1 MTNAYPMK
9 IDIYSHILPKKY
21 IDYLTKIMP
30 SDSYWQTMIKAVPT
44 LCDLDRR
51 FRIIDKFGVTQV
63 LVLASPAIE
72 EIADPQKAV
81 DVAKLANDEMAELVY
96 KYPER
101 FPAAVAS
108 LPLNNMDAALQ
119 EVDRAINDLLFRGV
133 QIFTPIN
140 DKPIDS
146 EEFLPLY
153 EKMSQQ
159 YNLPIL
165 IHPHRQMN
173 YPDYRTETESKY
185 HIWHAFGWPYETT
198 AAMTR
203 LVFSGVLQKW
213 PSLKI
218 ITHHCGAMI
227 PYFAQRIVAGYDSA
241 EMRRGGKH
249 KKGLTR
255 PPLEYFK
262 TFYNDTALYGH
273 TPGLMCGYEFFGADH
288 LLFGTDM
295 PLGDPQIGE
304 RNTRETIDA
313 IEQMDIDDMEK
324 RKIFSENA
332 RDLFRLPI

>member
-1 MTNAYPMK
+1 MCDEFPMK

-21 IDYLTKIMP
+21 IDYVTKIMP
-30 SDSYWQTMIKAVPT
+30 SDSYWQTMIKATPT
-44 LCDLDRR
+44 LCDMEQR
-51 FRIIDKFGVTQV
+51 FRIIDKYGVMQV
-63 LVLASPAIE
+63 LVLCSPGIE
-72 EIADPQKAV
+72 EIAGPKKAV
-81 DVAKLANDEMAELVY
+81 DLAKLANDEMAELVH
-96 KYPER
+96 KHPDR
-101 FPAAVAS
+101 FPAAVAA
-108 LPLNNMDAALQ
+108 LPLNNMDAALK
-119 EVDRAINDLLFRGV
+119 EADRAINDLHFRGV

-165 IHPHRQMN
+165 IHPHRQVN
-173 YPDYRTETESKY
+173 FTDYRTEIESKY

-213 PSLKI
+213 PNLKI
-218 ITHHCGAMI
+218 ITHHCGAMV

-241 EMRRGGKH
+241 EMRRGAKH

-255 PPLEYFK
+255 SPIEYFK
-262 TFYNDTALYGH
+262 MFYNDTALYGH

-288 LLFGTDM
+288 ILFGTDM
-295 PLGDPQIGE
+295 PMDSQTGE
-304 RNTRETIDA
+304 RYTRDTIDA
-313 IEQMDIDDMEK
+313 IAQMDIEDAEK
-324 RKIFSENA
+324 QKIFSENA
-332 RDLFRLPI
+332 RNIFRLPV